1 MAPTGVAAENVG
13 GETIHSSL
21 KITGNIY
28 NLQTLSLYDEHS
40 KNKLKKIKCIII
52 EEISMVSSQ
61 LFTFISKIF
70 CKLHNNLLEFGG
82 IPVLVVGDLAQLP
95 PVKGDPV
102 FYSPVWKSF
111 FPLFLKISR
120 RQQNDNQFYQILQEV
135 RSGNLS
141 KQTILAIKSKVETY
155 QAQNNNLDTTYIVS
169 HRKTSQTIN
178 SIISTKLPSFNS
190 DEESFTSISIDFVNN
205 EQWNRSQ
212 TEKAFMHH
220 TNYPVELVLSVGTRV
235 MYLNNTQFKH
245 GLYNGSVGI
254 VMKICDQETI
264 EVAFPLA
271 TGIKTFAIQKDT
283 AFFTYNGIP
292 AKRIQFPL
300 QNAFALT
307 VHKTQ
312 GLTLL
317 HSTLTLDE

>member
-1 MAPTGVAAENVG
+1 M
-13 GETIHSSL
+13 ILSF
-21 KITGNIY
+21 I
-28 NLQTLSLYDEHS
+28 LQYGR
-40 KNKLKKIKCIII
+40 
-52 EEISMVSSQ
+52 V
-61 LFTFISKIF
+61 
-70 CKLHNNLLEFGG
+70 
-82 IPVLVVGDLAQLP
+82 
-95 PVKGDPV
+95 
-102 FYSPVWKSF
+102 F
-111 FPLFLKISR
+111 FPLFLKIACC
-120 RQQNDNQFYQILQEV
+120 QQNDNQFYQILQEV

-245 GLYNGSVGI
+245 GLYNGSMGV
-254 VMKICDQETI
+254 VMKVHHDQESI
-264 EVAFPLA
+264 EVAFPLIN
-271 TGIKTFAIQKDT
+271 GIKTFTIQKDT
-283 AFFTYNGIP
+283 AFFTYNGMP

-312 GLTLL
+312 SLTIP
-317 HSTLTLDE
+317 HSTLSLDESIFANGQAYVAKSRSPSWDKLDITSFNINSIKTDKRVLKEYERLQKIYDKNIKTRTFTSS